1 MEFDH
6 SEKGD
11 TLYSMELTL
20 ALERLVNE
28 KLLSLHQVAVD
39 NNDPEMCD
47 FIEREYLYEQVLIY
61 FSTYHHE
68 KLRPVPIYF
77 GLDKAALKYDFRS
90 HDLNQLGFL
99 RSHSQINYCEC
110 ILR

>member
-1 MEFDH
+1 MLFFCFDFIYFVYI
-6 SEKGD
+6 SFLNSCE
-11 TLYSMELTL
+11 S
-20 ALERLVNE
+20 V
-28 KLLSLHQVAVD
+28 QVAVD

>member
-47 FIEREYLYEQVLIY
+47 FIEREYLYEQVEAIKKISMYISQLRRVGKGHGV
-61 FSTYHHE
+61 HH
-68 KLRPVPIYF
+68 F
-77 GLDKAALKYDFRS
+77 
-90 HDLNQLGFL
+90 DLQLQG
-99 RSHSQINYCEC
+99 
-110 ILR
+110 